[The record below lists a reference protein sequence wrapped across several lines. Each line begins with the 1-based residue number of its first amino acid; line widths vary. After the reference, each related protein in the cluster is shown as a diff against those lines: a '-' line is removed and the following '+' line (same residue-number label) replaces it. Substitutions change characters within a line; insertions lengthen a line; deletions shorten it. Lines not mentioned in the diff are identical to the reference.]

1 MMMTMMGC
9 FKEVTVILDVWLYW
23 GCALR
28 FEVYFAIYAN
38 RYACV
43 NEMCRVEKLV
53 DKIVEFSAGITYTY
67 IDGVGKEVVIRE
79 IIGISM
85 WELSRIRARV
95 YIYIYMYLLCII
107 HRISDDQGYIFYVT
121 INDKS
126 VYIDTCICAEVKC
139 VSIFETSCIR
149 HQLYFVIN

>member
-1 MMMTMMGC
+1 M
-9 FKEVTVILDVWLYW
+9 
-23 GCALR
+23 R

-85 WELSRIRARV
+85 
-95 YIYIYMYLLCII
+95 
-107 HRISDDQGYIFYVT
+107 
-121 INDKS
+121 
-126 VYIDTCICAEVKC
+126 
-139 VSIFETSCIR
+139 
-149 HQLYFVIN
+149 